1 VENGV
6 ISFVFILGGNS
17 MKKNLFF
24 WLLLGGAVLFAS
36 SLYAQAPTAVI
47 RELSGRV
54 EIQAPGDSAWA
65 PASIG
70 MVIEKDAKISTGF
83 KSGAVIA
90 LGNSTITVRPLTRLT
105 LEEIARLQD
114 NEEAGLYLETGR
126 VRAEVTPPSGGKID
140 FTVRS
145 PMATA
150 SVRGTIFDFDTVNLT
165 VHQGRIRYTTP
176 MGSLAMVRGGE
187 KSTVNEKTNGV
198 SAPRTEAVL
207 GFTPV
212 LASGSSETGSSITGE
227 SAVAA
232 APGIPVPSGT
242 PVGPSNPSSGAPKDP
257 TVWDPWGNNSG
268 RPGDKDI
275 DIEFT
280 W

>member
-1 VENGV
+1 
-6 ISFVFILGGNS
+6 